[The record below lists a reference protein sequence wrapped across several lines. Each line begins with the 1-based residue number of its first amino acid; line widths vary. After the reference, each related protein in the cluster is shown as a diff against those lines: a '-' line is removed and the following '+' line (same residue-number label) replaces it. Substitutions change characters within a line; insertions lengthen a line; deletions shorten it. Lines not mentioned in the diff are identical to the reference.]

1 VNAVYFK
8 GTWQTKF
15 QPSSTRN
22 APFHL
27 TAKKKKSV
35 PMMTQSGDFEYY
47 ENESA
52 TTPFQA
58 ISLPYGD
65 GHLGLYL
72 FLPGPKSSVD
82 ALMKELTSA
91 NWKGWISGLSEQKGV
106 VSLPRFKMDY
116 EAELTAPL
124 QKLGIN
130 QMFSPSADFSNISSI
145 KPLYVSEVLHKT
157 TIEVNEEGTEAAAA
171 TGDIMATGNASVDEP
186 FQFIADRPFIA
197 AICDN
202 ATDTILFLG
211 VVRDPQ

>member
-1 VNAVYFK
+1 VNEQTRGKIPTIVEELPTDAVMVLVNAVYFK

-58 ISLPYGD
+58 VSLPYGD

-91 NWKGWISGLSEQKGV
+91 NWKRWISGCLSKKA
-106 VSLPRFKMDY
+106 LF
-116 EAELTAPL
+116 
-124 QKLGIN
+124 
-130 QMFSPSADFSNISSI
+130 
-145 KPLYVSEVLHKT
+145 HCH
-157 TIEVNEEGTEAAAA
+157 
-171 TGDIMATGNASVDEP
+171 ASK
-186 FQFIADRPFIA
+186 
-197 AICDN
+197 
-202 ATDTILFLG
+202 
-211 VVRDPQ
+211 